1 MLNNKLKKTISLLCV
16 IGTFS
21 AVLQNGGTA
30 QARFSSS
37 YLDTESVEITI
48 DVTDTGRSISPYIYG
63 INAESDI
70 SGVTVNALKQTDP
83 RVSSYNWETNLSN
96 TATGNV
102 SANDEGLIGTYP
114 PGRWGD
120 PALYTEYLLTKAKR
134 YNVPSR
140 YVTLQ
145 MTNAVA
151 AESPDN
157 LLRWNDVFFSKADS
171 YLSVPNTN
179 DGAVYVDEYISY
191 LVNRYGYAV
200 DGGVNGYFL
209 DNEPE
214 NWSELFP
221 AAVAERIT
229 AEELVERSARLSSA
243 VKKIDPTAL
252 VYGPSISG
260 IEAFIR
266 LKNQADW
273 EQYSRD
279 YSWFIDYYLM
289 EMNEAS
295 RTAGTRLLDV
305 LDLHYHTE
313 ATNGLLTPI
322 IDGTDAFSHNTRLQA
337 PRIFW
342 DSTYTENSNIAI
354 LHNQHI
360 PLIPTLEAS
369 INMYYPG
376 TKLSFS
382 EYNFGAGD
390 HITGGIA
397 TADTLGIFAKY
408 GVHMA
413 CLKPD
418 TENIDF
424 HKAAINIYTNY
435 DGMGSRFGTTI
446 VEADNDGDYMSSV
459 YSAIDGNDTT
469 TMRTV
474 LINKNSTGSKT
485 AAIEIKSDVMYEN
498 VEIYS
503 FSSEGADIVLLE
515 DEPSIEDNFL
525 EFELEPLSVY
535 MIVFSSET
543 IETGDDNGSEIID
556 TPVAVETDIVPADTE
571 KTTEPV
577 ITTASESV
585 QTTAPEH
592 VSAETLSSAGTTV
605 IIDGNLPDE
614 EGYSADVT
622 TAEGDDTGIAE
633 ESETTYIDITEK
645 ESQVP
650 KPVKV
655 IVCALLGLVLLA
667 MLYVFFS
674 NNKKPDR

>member
-16 IGTFS
+16 IGAFS

-221 AAVAERIT
+221 AAVAGEGGDMVYFI
-229 AEELVERSARLSSA
+229 
-243 VKKIDPTAL
+243 KK
-252 VYGPSISG
+252 
-260 IEAFIR
+260 E
-266 LKNQADW
+266 
-273 EQYSRD
+273 
-279 YSWFIDYYLM
+279 
-289 EMNEAS
+289 
-295 RTAGTRLLDV
+295 
-305 LDLHYHTE
+305 
-313 ATNGLLTPI
+313 
-322 IDGTDAFSHNTRLQA
+322 
-337 PRIFW
+337 
-342 DSTYTENSNIAI
+342 
-354 LHNQHI
+354 
-360 PLIPTLEAS
+360 
-369 INMYYPG
+369 
-376 TKLSFS
+376 
-382 EYNFGAGD
+382 
-390 HITGGIA
+390 GGIWMN
-397 TADTLGIFAKY
+397 TYCKT
-408 GVHMA
+408 
-413 CLKPD
+413 
-418 TENIDF
+418 
-424 HKAAINIYTNY
+424 
-435 DGMGSRFGTTI
+435 DG
-446 VEADNDGDYMSSV
+446 
-459 YSAIDGNDTT
+459 
-469 TMRTV
+469 
-474 LINKNSTGSKT
+474 
-485 AAIEIKSDVMYEN
+485 
-498 VEIYS
+498 
-503 FSSEGADIVLLE
+503 
-515 DEPSIEDNFL
+515 
-525 EFELEPLSVY
+525 
-535 MIVFSSET
+535 
-543 IETGDDNGSEIID
+543 
-556 TPVAVETDIVPADTE
+556 
-571 KTTEPV
+571 
-577 ITTASESV
+577 
-585 QTTAPEH
+585 
-592 VSAETLSSAGTTV
+592 
-605 IIDGNLPDE
+605 
-614 EGYSADVT
+614 
-622 TAEGDDTGIAE
+622 
-633 ESETTYIDITEK
+633 
-645 ESQVP
+645 
-650 KPVKV
+650 
-655 IVCALLGLVLLA
+655 
-667 MLYVFFS
+667 
-674 NNKKPDR
+674 